1 MDYALYR
8 CHHARNLW
16 GAMEG
21 IYQLPP
27 DSNAANRILD
37 HVETAPSGDRAL
49 VMMILWRIWHT
60 RNEITHG
67 KHAHAIAASK
77 RFIESYVSS
86 LQEIKQ
92 WPNANLEK
100 GKHVV
105 DAKQWKKP
113 RASQGDG
120 FVHRWRPP
128 EQGWMK
134 LNTDGSFQAEA
145 GNGGIG
151 VVLRNCHGEIIFS
164 ACGFLQRTSSVLEA
178 ELLACREG

>member
-1 MDYALYR
+1 
-8 CHHARNLW
+8 
-16 GAMEG
+16 
-21 IYQLPP
+21 
-27 DSNAANRILD
+27 
-37 HVETAPSGDRAL
+37 
-49 VMMILWRIWHT
+49 MMILWRIWHT

-151 VVLRNCHGEIIFS
+151 VVLRNCHFLCVWLPAEDVKCTRSGTPS
-164 ACGFLQRTSSVLEA
+164 LQRGLSHGSAVDI
-178 ELLACREG
+178 LANCYRI